1 MENDSKNNW
10 HAWIPRKENPQII
23 NPKRGFISSAN
34 QVSADK
40 SYPYYYTGRFE
51 RYRNRSVND
60 KLTSMSNISID
71 DMKKMQQDVYS
82 HKAADF
88 LGHIKSLNLKD
99 NMNTEEKKLFD
110 ILTQWDYQYLAD
122 LEGPV
127 LFDLFYKKLS
137 DNTWDEIDAL
147 RKEMNVGFPNDWR
160 LLDLMISEPSN
171 KYFDHKGTRKC
182 RRCNRYNSQI
192 AQRKFCRI

>member
-1 MENDSKNNW
+1 M
-10 HAWIPRKENPQII
+10 
-23 NPKRGFISSAN
+23 FI
-34 QVSADK
+34 
-40 SYPYYYTGRFE
+40 
-51 RYRNRSVND
+51 
-60 KLTSMSNISID
+60 
-71 DMKKMQQDVYS
+71 

-88 LGHIKSLNLKD
+88 LGLIKSLNLKD

-127 LFDLFYKKLS
+127 LFDLFYRLS

-171 KYFDHKGTRKC
+171 KYFDHKGTKMLE
-182 RRCNRYNSQI
+182 RCNRYNSQI
-192 AQRKFCRI
+192 AQRKFCRIW